1 MIKLCS
7 ICKTYKIKEDFHN
20 NKSQIDGLGSWC
32 KECSSKYY
40 SQRNKNKKMEKQNN
54 TKQVVRTPQ
63 DLMTEDLNTKLTQWK
78 DQQHKEL
85 LETEKQ
91 KIKDLV
97 VGDVPKQDIEK
108 WWDGCKN
115 YYLQNKN
122 PNIMS
127 EEEQFKNK
135 IDVLKTA
142 HSRMHNELQNLK
154 SDFDKFRLSYEIQ
167 IGDLKNQIK
176 DLQNPLSDVEA
187 VKEKLYELPE
197 RLIHNNEYVAVVSEV
212 INAEGVKW
220 NGKDYCN
227 WELKLFGKEEKFY
240 AFCPCEN
247 IVEFGS
253 RVRFTYTHPVQLK
266 KLRVLPETYKLKL
279 K

>member
-7 ICKTYKIKEDFHN
+7 ICKTYKSKEDFHN

-40 SQRNKNKKMEKQNN
+40 SQRNKNKKMKNQMEQ
-54 TKQVVRTPQ
+54 T
-63 DLMTEDLNTKLTQWK
+63 
-78 DQQHKEL
+78 
-85 LETEKQ
+85 ETEKRKTIIREYVEKTNEIPQ
-91 KIKDLV
+91 SM
-97 VGDVPKQDIEK
+97 GTQDIEK

-127 EEEQFKNK
+127 DEEWMKNK
-135 IDVLKTA
+135 IDVLNQA
-142 HSRMHNELQNLK
+142 HSRNHNELQNLK
-154 SDFDKFRLSYEIQ
+154 EDFDKFHLSYEIQ
-167 IGDLKNQIK
+167 ISDLKNQIK

-227 WELKLFGKEEKFY
+227 WELKLFSKDEKFY

-266 KLRVLPETYKLKL
+266 KLRVLPETYKLK
-279 K
+279 

>member
-1 MIKLCS
+1 
-7 ICKTYKIKEDFHN
+7 
-20 NKSQIDGLGSWC
+20 
-32 KECSSKYY
+32 
-40 SQRNKNKKMEKQNN
+40 
-54 TKQVVRTPQ
+54 
-63 DLMTEDLNTKLTQWK
+63 
-78 DQQHKEL
+78 
-85 LETEKQ
+85 
-91 KIKDLV
+91 
-97 VGDVPKQDIEK
+97 
-108 WWDGCKN
+108 
-115 YYLQNKN
+115 
-122 PNIMS
+122 MS

>member
-1 MIKLCS
+1 
-7 ICKTYKIKEDFHN
+7 
-20 NKSQIDGLGSWC
+20 
-32 KECSSKYY
+32 
-40 SQRNKNKKMEKQNN
+40 
-54 TKQVVRTPQ
+54 
-63 DLMTEDLNTKLTQWK
+63 MTEDLNTKLTQWK

-85 LETEKQ
+85 LETEKRKTIIREYIQ
-91 KIKDLV
+91 KTNEIPQSMGNDDL
-97 VGDVPKQDIEK
+97 EK

-115 YYLQNKN
+115 YYQKNKN
-122 PNIMS
+122 PNIMN
-127 EEEQFKNK
+127 EVEQNQNT
-135 IDVLKTA
+135 IQVLKQA
-142 HSRMHNELQNLK
+142 HSRVYNELQNLK

-197 RLIHNNEYVAVVSEV
+197 RLIHNNEYIGVVSEV

-253 RVRFTYTHPVQLK
+253 KVRFTYTHPVQLK
-266 KLRVLPETYKLKL
+266 KLRVLPNKIK
-279 K
+279 

>member
-7 ICKTYKIKEDFHN
+7 ICKTYKSKEDFHN

-40 SQRNKNKKMEKQNN
+40 SQRNKNKKMKNQMEQEKQIN
-54 TKQVVRTPQ
+54 
-63 DLMTEDLNTKLTQWK
+63 
-78 DQQHKEL
+78 
-85 LETEKQ
+85 
-91 KIKDLV
+91 DLV

-127 EEEQFKNK
+127 EEEQFQNK
-135 IDVLKTA
+135 IDVLKQA
-142 HSRMHNELQNLK
+142 HSRNHNELQNLK
-154 SDFDKFRLSYEIQ
+154 EDFDKFRLSYEIQ

-197 RLIHNNEYVAVVSEV
+197 RLIHNNEYVGVVSEV

-227 WELKLFGKEEKFY
+227 WELKLFSKDEKFY

-266 KLRVLPETYKLKL
+266 KLRVLPETYKLK
-279 K
+279 